1 MFVHHVYF
9 WLKPSNTAEENQKFE
24 KSVSSLKEIQ
34 SIKMVDIGKPASTNR
49 PVIDTTYSY
58 SLLLVF
64 DSQDAHDQYQEH
76 PIHLQF
82 VADCSTLWDRVL
94 IYDSET
100 I

>member
-1 MFVHHVYF
+1 MFVHHVFF

-24 KSVSSLKEIQ
+24 KSVSSLKT
-34 SIKMVDIGKPASTNR
+34 IKSVQQVDIGKPALTDR

-58 SLLLVF
+58 SLLLIF
-64 DSQDAHDQYQEH
+64 DSLEQHDQYQVD
-76 PIHLQF
+76 PTHLQF

>member
-1 MFVHHVYF
+1 MFVHHVFF
-9 WLKPSNTAEENQKFE
+9 WLKPSNTSEEVQKFE
-24 KSVSSLKEIQ
+24 KSVSSLKEIK
-34 SIKMVDIGKPASTNR
+34 SVKLADIGKPAVTDR

-64 DSQDAHDQYQEH
+64 DSLAAHDEYQVD
-76 PIHLQF
+76 PVHLQF
-82 VADCSTLWDRVL
+82 VADCSALWDRVL